1 MSFISKKINQ
11 IMNWENVELSVREMA
26 DVIQKELLELCSDK
40 DLTELEKGMNKSWIL
55 GVGAPNRYYPSA
67 YQDTKLRL
75 RYNILLHTIQE
86 ITLQDSINK
95 KEYFI
100 PRGKKYCDQ
109 LRRTVIRRI
118 ENERERRKK
127 PSRNSAQRANR
138 ENHPRFDSA
147 LPRQQSTSKLTYCR
161 SCGSEIGGNALFCS
175 ACGQSILQ
183 ERPKKTSTASGQK
196 GKYRRKR
203 RSRIKPVL
211 CIAGV
216 VILCAGIFG
225 IGLSLLKSSEAGT
238 NTDEIA
244 IVQNGYLGE
253 YTDIPVKE
261 ILGSYYGMLYEKEEW
276 DSGTTDSGAEIVQA
290 RYYDEGMEEDA
301 TTIQFTMLNAE
312 CFKISALVDPLNPV
326 EKSTDLLA
334 TMNYNYVLAYVAENQ
349 SVVGNPLA
357 ENDFITRI
365 SKISA
370 SAVQYGASADYSGNR
385 ASICELEGQTPL
397 DVSVL
402 MLLDNYG
409 LLDMSYYWGT
419 DVLEQTSPTEPEET
433 EVTTPATEP
442 PKAEYDADEVLLAVL
457 NGESS
462 FIMSD
467 TYENVFLNSVK
478 KVGYD
483 EFDSPL
489 IPVFYAYADMDQD
502 GQQEVI
508 VELTNNVDGWR
519 VVLRYQ
525 DGAVYGYG
533 YHYRGLQSISTSGLA
548 MASSGAAYSDVFRL
562 RFNYGE
568 VKEEYLSSVESENAL
583 EHWIDVE
590 WYDYNDII
598 SGVASSGELTG
609 EYPLDFIGHDTGM
622 VVNAFG
628 ENFIYEDGYAGSK
641 LFYYGNEPNVHY
653 GFIPNNWEDPVLTGN
668 EAISIIILSGDAQIN
683 AYLSANM
690 NKAEID
696 AVAWETPNVRNVS
709 NGSVYDM
716 MSGNTYRYE
725 IETTSAIITFTW
737 YLDSGDSIENAAS
750 EIVIV
755 PK

>member
-216 VILCAGIFG
+216 AILCAGIFG

-253 YTDIPVKE
+253 YTDITVKE
-261 ILGSYYGMLYEKEEW
+261 ILDSYYGMLYENEEW
-276 DSGTTDSGAEIVQA
+276 DGGSTDSGSVIVQA
-290 RYYDEGMEEDA
+290 KYYDEGMEEDA
-301 TTIQFTMLNAE
+301 TTIQFTMLNEE
-312 CFKISALVDPLNPV
+312 CFKITAFVDPLNPV

-349 SVVGNPLA
+349 SVVGDPLA

-365 SKISA
+365 SKISG
-370 SAVQYGASADYSGNR
+370 SAVQYGASADYGGNR
-385 ASICELEGQTPL
+385 AAICELEGQTPL
-397 DVSVL
+397 GVSVA

-409 LLDMSYYWGT
+409 LLDMSYYWE
-419 DVLEQTSPTEPEET
+419 DDMLEQTFMEPS
-433 EVTTPATEP
+433 AT
-442 PKAEYDADEVLLAVL
+442 
-457 NGESS
+457 
-462 FIMSD
+462 
-467 TYENVFLNSVK
+467 
-478 KVGYD
+478 
-483 EFDSPL
+483 
-489 IPVFYAYADMDQD
+489 
-502 GQQEVI
+502 
-508 VELTNNVDGWR
+508 
-519 VVLRYQ
+519 
-525 DGAVYGYG
+525 DGAVPTMEVPTEVE
-533 YHYRGLQSISTSGLA
+533 HDAESMLFAVLK
-548 MASSGAAYSDVFRL
+548 
-562 RFNYGE
+562 GE
-568 VKEEYLSSVESENAL
+568 
-583 EHWIDVE
+583 I
-590 WYDYNDII
+590 
-598 SGVASSGELTG
+598 
-609 EYPLDFIGHDTGM
+609 
-622 VVNAFG
+622 
-628 ENFIYEDGYAGSK
+628 
-641 LFYYGNEPNVHY
+641 
-653 GFIPNNWEDPVLTGN
+653 
-668 EAISIIILSGDAQIN
+668 
-683 AYLSANM
+683 
-690 NKAEID
+690 
-696 AVAWETPNVRNVS
+696 
-709 NGSVYDM
+709 
-716 MSGNTYRYE
+716 
-725 IETTSAIITFTW
+725 
-737 YLDSGDSIENAAS
+737 
-750 EIVIV
+750 
-755 PK
+755 